1 MLIRIAPNNLMF
13 MDYSKLCQQIMAL
26 DPRVRFA
33 GICDDT
39 GEILYGGQREGVKDL
54 LSREETRRSNL
65 QALARW
71 GLRYTLASKIGR
83 GKYAMAE
90 YENIKRITVPLD
102 NDHLLL
108 VTTEVDLDHEKIIND
123 ILKLV
128 QE

>member
-1 MLIRIAPNNLMF
+1 MLIRIAPNNPMF
-13 MDYSKLCQQIMAL
+13 MDYSKLCQQVMAL

-33 GICDDT
+33 GVCDDT

-71 GLRYTLASKIGR
+71 GLRYTLASKIGL

-108 VTTEVDLDHEKIIND
+108 VTTEVDVDHERIINA

-128 QE
+128 

>member
-13 MDYSKLCQQIMAL
+13 MDYSKLCQQVMAL

-54 LSREETRRSNL
+54 LSRDETRRSNL

>member
-71 GLRYTLASKIGR
+71 GLRYTLASKIGL

>member
-39 GEILYGGQREGVKDL
+39 GEILYGGQREGVQDL

>member
-1 MLIRIAPNNLMF
+1 MLIRIAPNNPIF
-13 MDYSKLCQQIMAL
+13 MDYSKLCQQVIAL

-33 GICDDT
+33 GVCDDT

-54 LSREETRRSNL
+54 LSREVTRRSNL
-65 QALARW
+65 HALARW

-90 YENIKRITVPLD
+90 YENIKRITAPLD

-108 VTTEVDLDHEKIIND
+108 VTTEVDVDHGKIINA

>member
-1 MLIRIAPNNLMF
+1 MF
-13 MDYSKLCQQIMAL
+13 MDYSKLCQQVMAL
-26 DPRVRFA
+26 DSRVRFA
-33 GICDDT
+33 GVCDDT

-71 GLRYTLASKIGR
+71 GLRYTLASKIGL

>member
-123 ILKLV
+123 ILKLI

>member
-102 NDHLLL
+102 NYYLLL

>member
-1 MLIRIAPNNLMF
+1 MF
-13 MDYSKLCQQIMAL
+13 MDYSKLCQQVMAL
-26 DPRVRFA
+26 DSRVRFA
-33 GICDDT
+33 GVCDDT

-71 GLRYTLASKIGR
+71 GLRYTLASKIGL

-90 YENIKRITVPLD
+90 YENIKRITIPLD

-108 VTTEVDLDHEKIIND
+108 VTAEVDVDHGKIINA

>member
-54 LSREETRRSNL
+54 LSREEARRSNL

-123 ILKLV
+123 ILKLI